1 VVCYGKFQKEGL
13 KNLMF
18 EPELQTFKVLG
29 NDLNCLVCGGD
40 TFWQREAKLNTGTA
54 EFFGI
59 AWANTS
65 VACIVCA
72 NSGFIHWF
80 HPGEI
85 QE

>member
-1 VVCYGKFQKEGL
+1 
-13 KNLMF
+13 MF

-29 NDLNCLVCGGD
+29 NDLNCLVCGSD

-65 VACIVCA
+65 AACVVCA
-72 NSGFIHWF
+72 NCGFIHWF